1 MTGLAFGIA
10 TAFWLRYMYNTPM
23 AEITLTIVATYGTYI
38 VADELFHVSAVLAVV
53 TLGALRYISPVLLPM
68 DPKCTTAQARNGQ
81 GPTLLTRHFPCHTF
95 SNHHEGRG
103 DPGS

>member
-53 TLGALRYISPVLLPM
+53 TLGALSYIPPVLLTN
-68 DPKCTTAQARNGQ
+68 DSVCTSA
-81 GPTLLTRHFPCHTF
+81 
-95 SNHHEGRG
+95 
-103 DPGS
+103 